1 MCAQPKTL
9 KRRVALAA
17 LPVIALL
24 PLVGCASGGGSQARR
39 DIPHWESLPASQRQI
54 ERAGLMTHS
63 GDSEAVIF
71 APGAEAD
78 PAWYTYQRQIAPEYD
93 RRDGALAAGVPDP
106 TAGWYNFPQPARP
119 TLEDRD
125 FFRTSRSPNTFTFPG
140 FDPGHGY
147 RSWHGYR
154 SHRSSPYPRRRV
166 R

>member
-17 LPVIALL
+17 LPVIALS

-39 DIPHWESLPASQRQI
+39 DIPPWESLPASQRQI

-63 GDSEAVIF
+63 GDSGAVVF

-93 RRDGALAAGVPDP
+93 RRDSTLAVGTPDP

-119 TLEDRD
+119 TLEDRE

-147 RSWHGYR
+147 RSGRGHR
-154 SHRSSPYPRRRV
+154 PHRSSPYPRRRV